1 VITPQDIASIPLFEP
16 LSDDDR
22 LLIASRAAD
31 IRLREGEW
39 LIQEGEPASFFVLL
53 AGELETVKRYFGVEQ
68 VILYS
73 LPGTFFGEVPLLLG
87 SAAVASLRASEPSRV
102 MRLDPVDF
110 HTLIAGQT
118 DLSAEILRTM
128 SRRLTGL
135 QELGAQA
142 LPSMPR
148 VIGRQSVPAC
158 HELRDFLFRNQVAFQ
173 WLDMEDPA
181 AVPRI
186 PAEWRDA
193 SVCPVVLYPDGTT
206 MIEPTDRQVADR
218 LGMLTGPQAETYDL
232 AIVGGGPA
240 GLAAAVYGASEGL
253 RTLLV
258 EQVAPGGQA
267 GTSSKIENYLGFPFG
282 ITGDDLSHR
291 ALNQARRFG
300 ADIVVAREVTGLRLE
315 RADRAVVLDGGEAVR
330 CRAMLIA
337 TGVSWRRLDTPG
349 FDRLTS
355 RGVYYG
361 AARTEAMETQGK
373 EIFLIGG
380 GNSAGQAAM
389 FFADYAKCVTIL
401 IRRES
406 LSATMSQYLI
416 DQLASKRNVRVE
428 PYTEV
433 VEARGENHLS
443 AIVTKDVRTGEQR
456 PRLTDSLFVFIGA
469 DARTDWLPAAL
480 ALNDTGYLLT
490 GRDVPRDE
498 DGPNCWPLQR
508 EPTFLET
515 SVPGVFAAGD
525 VRCGS
530 VKRVAAGVGEGSMAV
545 AFVHQYL
552 AEED

>member
-1 VITPQDIASIPLFEP
+1 VITPQDVASVPLFES
-16 LSDDDR
+16 LSEDDR
-22 LLIASRAAD
+22 QLIASRAAD
-31 IRLREGEW
+31 IRLREGDW
-39 LIQEGEPASFFVLL
+39 LIQEGAPASFFVLL
-53 AGELETVKRYFGVEQ
+53 TGELESVKRYFGVEQ
-68 VILYS
+68 VINIH
-73 LPGTFFGEVPLLLG
+73 LPGAYFGEVPLLLA

-110 HTLIAGQT
+110 HTLIVGHPA
-118 DLSAEILRTM
+118 LSAEILRTM
-128 SRRLTGL
+128 SRRLSGL
-135 QELGAQA
+135 QELGVKSP
-142 LPSMPR
+142 PSMLQ

-158 HELRDFLFRNQVAFQ
+158 HELRDFLFRNQIAFE

-186 PAEWRDA
+186 PSEWRDA
-193 SVCPVVLYPDGTT
+193 PACPVVLFPNGTT
-206 MIEPTDRQVADR
+206 MVEPTARQVAER
-218 LGMLTGPQAETYDL
+218 LELRTAPNAESYDF

-267 GTSSKIENYLGFPFG
+267 GTSSKIENYLGFPYG
-282 ITGDDLSHR
+282 ISGDELSHR
-291 ALNQARRFG
+291 ALHQAQRFG
-300 ADIVVAREVTGLRLE
+300 ADIVVAREVTGVRTGRE
-315 RADRAVVLDGGEAVR
+315 DRAIVLDGGEAVR

-337 TGVSWRRLDTPG
+337 TGVSWRRLDVPG

-389 FFADYAKCVTIL
+389 YFADYATSVTIL

-406 LSATMSQYLI
+406 LAATMSRYLI
-416 DQLASKRNVRVE
+416 DQLADKRNVHVE

-433 VEARGENHLS
+433 VEARGDGQLT
-443 AIVTKDVRTGEQR
+443 AIVTKDVRTGVRRER
-456 PRLTDSLFVFIGA
+456 PTDSLFVFIGA
-469 DARTDWLPAAL
+469 DARTDWLPAVIAR
-480 ALNDTGYLLT
+480 DQRGYLLT
-490 GRDVPRDE
+490 GRDVPRAGA
-498 DGPNCWPLQR
+498 GPAAWPLAR
-508 EPTFLET
+508 GTMLLET

-552 AEED
+552 ADED

>member
-1 VITPQDIASIPLFEP
+1 VITPQDVASIPLFEP

-39 LIQEGEPASFFVLL
+39 LVQEGEPASFFALL

-68 VILYS
+68 VISYS
-73 LPGTFFGEVPLLLG
+73 LPGAFFGEVPLLLG
-87 SAAVASLRASEPSRV
+87 SAAVASLRASEPSRA

-110 HTLIAGQT
+110 HTLIVGQP

-135 QELGAQA
+135 QELGTKTP
-142 LPSMPR
+142 PSMPQ

-158 HELRDFLFRNQVAFQ
+158 HELRDFLFRNQIAFE
-173 WLDMEDPA
+173 WLDMEDAA

-186 PAEWRDA
+186 PTGWRDA
-193 SVCPVVLYPDGTT
+193 PRCPIVLYPDGTS
-206 MIEPTDRQVADR
+206 MIEPTARQVADH
-218 LGMLTGPQAETYDL
+218 LGRLTGPRTELYDL
-232 AIVGGGPA
+232 AIVGGGPS

-282 ITGDDLSHR
+282 ISGDDLSHR
-291 ALNQARRFG
+291 ALHQAQRFG
-300 ADIVVAREVTGLRLE
+300 ADIVVAREVTGVRTE
-315 RADRAVVLDGGEAVR
+315 REDRAVILDGGEAVR
-330 CRAMLIA
+330 CRAMLVA

-349 FDRLTS
+349 FERLTS

-389 FFADYAKCVTIL
+389 YFADYARCVTIL

-406 LSATMSQYLI
+406 LAATMSQYLI
-416 DQLASKRNVRVE
+416 DQLANKKNVRVE

-433 VEARGENHLS
+433 VEARGENHLT
-443 AIVTKDVRTGEQR
+443 AIVTTDVRTGEQR
-456 PRLTDSLFVFIGA
+456 QRPTDSLFVFIGA
-469 DARTDWLPAAL
+469 DARTDWLPATL
-480 ALNDTGYLLT
+480 ARNDQGYLLT
-490 GRDVPRDE
+490 GRDVPRDGS
-498 DGPNCWPLQR
+498 DPAAWPLRR

-552 AEED
+552 ANGD